1 MERRQGKIIIGTS
14 GGTAS
19 KNSKTYKISLP
30 SSWVNEMMGD
40 GSREVE
46 LSFDGN
52 SIIISA
58 SIQPSEYAER
68 KLRMNHQV
76 YKISYYDADKLC
88 TLIYAD
94 FTDKTVKH
102 ENYTDNIIKT
112 AFGTNKLPTWDDFQ
126 YFLKERCISAD
137 RAGLREYL
145 GTIGLYE
152 YEPFEIVK
160 RTQGRMAEDKQW
172 LTIEKM

>member
-30 SSWVNEMMGD
+30 SSWVNEMMANGN
-40 GSREVE
+40 REVE
-46 LSFDGN
+46 LSFDGD
-52 SIIISA
+52 SITISA
-58 SIQPSEYAER
+58 SILPSEYVER
-68 KLRMNHQV
+68 KLSMNHEL
-76 YKISYYDADKLC
+76 YKINYYDADILC

-94 FTDKTVKH
+94 FTDKTIKH

-112 AFGTNKLPTWDDFQ
+112 AFGTNKLPTWDDFLS
-126 YFLKERCISAD
+126 FLKERCISAD

-145 GTIGLYE
+145 ETIGVYE

-160 RTQGRMAEDKQW
+160 KTQGRMAEDKQW
-172 LTIEKM
+172 LKIEKI